1 MRTRAVSLS
10 YAAPR
15 PLKPTKVTT
24 PTATFSS
31 LLKAADPEDPP
42 GASKDVSL
50 PNPGGLEETGAIHLW
65 YQSKSSEV
73 REPGADRGPRRG
85 TLRLLT

>member
-42 GASKDVSL
+42 GASIVL
-50 PNPGGLEETGAIHLW
+50 HGTHHG
-65 YQSKSSEV
+65 YQ
-73 REPGADRGPRRG
+73 RP
-85 TLRLLT
+85 